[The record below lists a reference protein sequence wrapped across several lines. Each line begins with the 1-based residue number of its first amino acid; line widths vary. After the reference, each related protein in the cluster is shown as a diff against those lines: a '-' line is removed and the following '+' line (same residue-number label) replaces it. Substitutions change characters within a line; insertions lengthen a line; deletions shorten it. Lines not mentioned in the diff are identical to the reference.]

1 MDMMM
6 FLKYPHE
13 KITNYLELVTK
24 YIASNNAAFKW
35 NYYIIGRAFEE
46 VQDYE
51 TALSYFVKGMKQKNR
66 DSMQS
71 FINGMHCCQNNME
84 QLIEFCQIALE
95 CFPTRKYCILFA
107 LADRETNPKKMLK
120 LSLESL
126 FEYDQFIEKKVTD
139 KWVLKA
145 SDTIKRYHILK
156 KIAISYCEMK
166 HYPESFQYWK
176 QTIHEVEL
184 EPKTYYQ
191 SRRSDEGELKS
202 ELTME
207 MYNCY
212 IDTMLLGLDYL
223 VRTDEVQ
230 IYLCRLV
237 KVYNLSQEEAKN
249 LSIFQQRC
257 MDKYLSKHEWS
268 KIIQYS
274 FTFLELCKH
283 DELLTIH
290 AHGYQCVAHYHNKN
304 YVQCIEYGL
313 RVCIQ
318 IVFYEQSDIWE
329 NVIWNAKIL
338 KRQWN
343 ILPCI

>member
-1 MDMMM
+1 
-6 FLKYPHE
+6 
-13 KITNYLELVTK
+13 
-24 YIASNNAAFKW
+24 
-35 NYYIIGRAFEE
+35 
-46 VQDYE
+46 
-51 TALSYFVKGMKQKNR
+51 
-66 DSMQS
+66 
-71 FINGMHCCQNNME
+71 
-84 QLIEFCQIALE
+84 
-95 CFPTRKYCILFA
+95 
-107 LADRETNPKKMLK
+107 
-120 LSLESL
+120 
-126 FEYDQFIEKKVTD
+126 
-139 KWVLKA
+139 
-145 SDTIKRYHILK
+145 
-156 KIAISYCEMK
+156 
-166 HYPESFQYWK
+166 
-176 QTIHEVEL
+176 VEL